1 LDQTSISLIVAAGS
15 ICGVVF
21 GYVGY
26 ASGVKKDSYTAG
38 EKTGERQADITY
50 IRKRTDDILLEQRDT
65 NRKLEGHAT
74 DIASH
79 AVEIA
84 RLQEST
90 KSAHKRLDT
99 IEGVKHD
106 SGA

>member
-1 LDQTSISLIVAAGS
+1 MDQTTISVVVAVGS
-15 ICGVVF
+15 VSAIIF
-21 GYVGY
+21 NYVGY
-26 ASGVKKDSYTAG
+26 SRGLKKDSYTTGATQG
-38 EKTGERQADITY
+38 EQQADTSY
-50 IRKRTDDILLEQRDT
+50 IKKRVDDILLEQRDT

-99 IEGVKHD
+99 LEGVKHD
-106 SGA
+106 

>member
-1 LDQTSISLIVAAGS
+1 MDQTSISLVVAAGS
-15 ICGVVF
+15 VSAIVF
-21 GYVGY
+21 SYVGY
-26 ASGVKKDSYTAG
+26 SRGVKKDSYSAG
-38 EKTGERQADITY
+38 RTTGEQQADTSY
-50 IRKRTDDILLEQRDT
+50 IKKRVDDILLEQRDT

-99 IEGVKHD
+99 LEGVKHD